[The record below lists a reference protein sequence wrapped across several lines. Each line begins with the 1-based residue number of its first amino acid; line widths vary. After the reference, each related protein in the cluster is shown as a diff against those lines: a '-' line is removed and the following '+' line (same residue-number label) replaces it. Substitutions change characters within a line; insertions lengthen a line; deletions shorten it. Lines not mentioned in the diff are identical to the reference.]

1 VKRDLLAGAVHTY
14 PAFPAATAW
23 RGAAIAIAVL
33 FACTLAV
40 YASTVGAMVEIWR
53 RSDTFTHGF
62 VVLPIS
68 LWLVWS
74 MRAEL
79 AHVAPRPAWWPLPLI
94 AGAGL
99 AWLLGELTA
108 VNAVTQLALVAVMV
122 LGVIAVVG
130 TDAARKLAFPL
141 GFLFFA
147 VPVGEFLMPKLM
159 EWTADFTVLG
169 LRLSGIP
176 VYREG
181 QLFVI
186 PTGTWSVVEACSG
199 VRYLIASLVVG
210 TLYAYLTYRSLTRR
224 LIFVAVAVAVP
235 IVANWL
241 RAYLIVMLGHFS
253 GNKLAVGADHLVY
266 GWAFFGIVIALLFFI
281 GSRWREDR
289 ASAPAEVVSSNPVSQ
304 PGAAKLWAVALA
316 VIGATAVWKLAF
328 VAIEHADVAAPAR
341 IAPVAA
347 SRGWEPSRQ
356 ADGQWRPHFENPA
369 TELNQ
374 LFSDGTTR
382 VGLFVAYYRNQHY
395 GSKLV
400 SSDNVLVKGKDPQWV
415 QVKNGVRTVAVG
427 GERVAVRTAEL
438 RGSHDE
444 RLIAWQWYWVNGR
457 LTASDYRAKAYTALS
472 RLQGEGDDSAAVLV
486 YTRDTGAGGAEKA
499 LEAFIGAAG
508 AQIAST
514 LRETRNSR

>member
-1 VKRDLLAGAVHTY
+1 VNRDLPAGAMHTD
-14 PAFPAATAW
+14 PALGAWAAW
-23 RGAAIAIAVL
+23 RGAASVIAVC
-33 FACTLAV
+33 FACIVAL
-40 YASTVGAMVEIWR
+40 YASTAGAMVEIWR

-68 LWLVWS
+68 LWLVWN

-79 AHVAPRPAWWPLPLI
+79 ARIAPRPVWWPLPLV

-108 VNAVTQLALVAVMV
+108 VNAVTQLALVAVLV
-122 LGVIAVVG
+122 LGVIALVG

-181 QLFVI
+181 QQFVI
-186 PTGTWSVVEACSG
+186 PTGSWSVVEACSG
-199 VRYLIASLVVG
+199 VRYLIASLMVG
-210 TLYAYLTYRSLTRR
+210 TLYAYLTYRSLGRR
-224 LIFVAVAVAVP
+224 LIFVAAAVAVP
-235 IVANWL
+235 IVANWV
-241 RAYLIVMLGHFS
+241 RAYLIVMLGHIS
-253 GNKLAVGADHLVY
+253 GNKLAAGADHLVY
-266 GWAFFGIVIALLFFI
+266 GWAFFGVVIALLFFI

-289 ASAPAEVVSSNPVSQ
+289 ASAPTQVAASIPVRQ
-304 PGAAKLWAVALA
+304 PGAKSWAVALA
-316 VIGATAVWKLAF
+316 VLAATAVWKLAF
-328 VAIEHADVAAPAR
+328 VAIEHADAAVPAH
-341 IAPVAA
+341 IAPIAA
-347 SRGWEPSRQ
+347 SGSWQPSPQ
-356 ADGQWRPHFENPA
+356 ADRNWRPHFENPA

-374 LFSDGTTR
+374 LFSDGTRR
-382 VGLFVAYYRNQHY
+382 VGVFIAYYRNQHY

-400 SSDNVLVKGKDPQWV
+400 SSGNALVKGKDAEWV

-472 RLQGEGDDSAAVLV
+472 RLQGDGDDSAAVFV
-486 YTRDTGAGGAEKA
+486 YTQDTGAGGAEKA
-499 LEAFIGAAG
+499 LEAFIATAG
-508 AQIAST
+508 AQIATT
-514 LRETRNSR
+514 LRETRNTR

>member
-1 VKRDLLAGAVHTY
+1 VNRDLLAGAVHRYHELT
-14 PAFPAATAW
+14 AATAW
-23 RGAAIAIAVL
+23 RGAAIAIAAL

-40 YASTVGAMVEIWR
+40 YASTAGAMVEIWR

-68 LWLVWS
+68 LWLVWT
-74 MRAEL
+74 MRTEL
-79 AHVAPRPAWWPLPLI
+79 AHVAPRPAWWPLPLV

-108 VNAVTQLALVAVMV
+108 VNAVTQLALVAVLV

-130 TDAARKLAFPL
+130 TDVARKLAFPL

-147 VPVGEFLMPKLM
+147 VPLGEFLMPKLM

-181 QLFVI
+181 QQFVI
-186 PTGTWSVVEACSG
+186 PTGNWSVVEACSG
-199 VRYLIASLVVG
+199 VRYLIASLMVG
-210 TLYAYLTYRSLTRR
+210 TLYAYLTYRSLGRR
-224 LIFVAVAVAVP
+224 LIFVAAAVAVP
-235 IVANWL
+235 IVANWV
-241 RAYLIVMLGHFS
+241 RAYLIVMLGHIS
-253 GNKLAVGADHLVY
+253 GNKLAAGADHLVY
-266 GWAFFGIVIALLFFI
+266 GWAFFGVVIALLFFI

-289 ASAPAEVVSSNPVSQ
+289 APAPAQVVSSNPVSQ
-304 PGAAKLWAVALA
+304 RDGAKLWGVALA
-316 VIGATAVWKLAF
+316 VLAATAVWKLAF
-328 VAIEHADVAAPAR
+328 VAIEHADAAVPAH
-341 IAPVAA
+341 IAPVTA
-347 SRGWEPSRQ
+347 SGGWKPSGQ
-356 ADGQWRPHFENPA
+356 ADGKWRPHFENPA

-374 LFSDGTTR
+374 IFSDGTTR

-415 QVKNGVRTVAVG
+415 QVKNGVRTVTVG
-427 GERVAVRTAEL
+427 SERVAVRTAEL

-472 RLQGEGDDSAAVLV
+472 RLQGRGDDSAAVLV

-514 LRETRNSR
+514 LHETRSLR